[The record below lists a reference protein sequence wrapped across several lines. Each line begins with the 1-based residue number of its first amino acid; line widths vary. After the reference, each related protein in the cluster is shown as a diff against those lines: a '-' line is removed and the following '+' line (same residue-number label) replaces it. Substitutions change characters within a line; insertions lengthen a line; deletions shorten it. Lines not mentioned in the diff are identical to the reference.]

1 MAAAAYTAGM
11 STQRTFAGIFVAA
24 IAGAMVTAA
33 SYNAGA
39 SARMAPAPTRVATV
53 DLVKVIERLNERS
66 DWEVQITALGKK
78 IQDEFTAK
86 RKGVEEMAR
95 SMEGAANDQER
106 MAIRDK
112 LAFEQLQTEQ
122 WEKIKKIEVDRER
135 ALMWQSMYRNV
146 RAESQKLADADGWDV
161 IMVNDG
167 VTDIQLQRDSKTPL
181 EAQAQEQIVRRRV
194 LFAAKST
201 DVTDQLVVRMNNA
214 RGTANKPTTS
224 DATAPVPAPAAPA
237 AKPAAK

>member
-1 MAAAAYTAGM
+1 MATAAYTAGM

-78 IQDEFTAK
+78 VQDDFTAK
-86 RKGVEEMAR
+86 RKSVEELAKT
-95 SMEGAANDQER
+95 METVATDQER
-106 MAIRDK
+106 MGIRDK
-112 LAFEQLQTEQ
+112 LAFEQLQLEQ
-122 WEKIKKIEVDRER
+122 WERIKKIEVDRER

-146 RAESQKLADADGWDV
+146 RAESQKLADAEGWDV
-161 IMVNDG
+161 ILVNDG

-194 LFAAKST
+194 LFAAKSI

-214 RGTANKPTTS
+214 RGAASKPTTG
-224 DATAPVPAPAAPA
+224 DAAAPAATPAPAPAPAA
-237 AKPAAK
+237 K